1 MENKLVTAILA
12 ATIALAAA
20 GLQSSYA
27 QYGTE
32 NPTGSVTQEQ
42 LEECE
47 KYGIDKTECNEHT
60 ILAKRKVIEALN
72 NPKSG
77 SGTALLSISGEQTWV
92 FVGILGAV
100 FGGVAAAFF
109 VRGRKAAV

>member
-1 MENKLVTAILA
+1 MENKLVTAIMA
-12 ATIALAAA
+12 ATIALATV

-27 QYGTE
+27 QYGTG
-32 NPTGSVTQEQ
+32 NPTGTATQGQ

-47 KYGIDKTECNEHT
+47 KYGIDRTECNEHT
-60 ILAKRKVIEALN
+60 LLAKRKVIEALN

-92 FVGILGAV
+92 FVGILGVV

-109 VRGRKAAV
+109 VRGRKAAA

>member
-1 MENKLVTAILA
+1 MENKLLTAILA

-27 QYGTE
+27 QYE
-32 NPTGSVTQEQ
+32 ANPTGAVTPEQ

-109 VRGRKAAV
+109 VRGRKAVA